1 MKGVMSLKKR
11 IYKSI
16 SLICAV
22 GALLSSVTLD
32 GIALVDEPVGRMSSA
47 YGYVLN
53 DYLLK
58 YGVIATDGDAS
69 TLYGEEGGKIAPTG
83 VVYGD
88 IVNFDANENPYLV
101 LYVSDG
107 ARSLASCHIWRY
119 NEDLAAAEQ
128 IAVLE
133 KSYGEIE
140 GNRIGEFDLGWNDE
154 KRYIVY
160 KEFTDNNLVNAEY
173 YTVISGDA
181 LMYVNNPENVNQT
194 DIMDFNAYYFH
205 PGVDVSNYNQSLN
218 DFFDRLKNSA
228 ADSVTYEDIAERL
241 LPEDEARIEA
251 VLSKAVTFESFDI
264 ADYETLEDYQKNL
277 NAPAGSNRFYL
288 ISNMYN
294 LGDEIYY
301 VRFSTDRSYYNYAL
315 LRRSDTVENGYQI
328 LKISTDCI
336 PLADAELK
344 HLKEDYSRNTLL
356 YKKTK
361 GRLKLQKKVK
371 APEATNAPS
380 APQITKAPM
389 ILIDKMIDSRMRLP
403 IACIG
408 GGITIALLTIL
419 WVFLYG
425 TED

>member
-1 MKGVMSLKKR
+1 MSLKKR

-16 SLICAV
+16 SLICALS
-22 GALLSSVTLD
+22 ALLSCVTLD
-32 GIALVDEPVGRMSSA
+32 GAALVDEPVGKMSSA

-53 DYLLK
+53 DYLVK
-58 YGVIATDGDAS
+58 YGVIATDETTT
-69 TLYGEEGGKIAPTG
+69 TLYGEDGGKTSPTG

-101 LYVSDG
+101 LYISDG
-107 ARSLASCHIWRY
+107 ANSTASCHIWRY
-119 NEDLAAAEQ
+119 NEALGSAEQ
-128 IAVLE
+128 IAQLE
-133 KSYGEIE
+133 KGYSDID
-140 GNRIGEFDLGWNDE
+140 GNCIGEFDLGWNDE
-154 KRYIVY
+154 KRYIIY
-160 KEFTDNNLVNAEY
+160 KEFIDNNLVNSEY

-228 ADSVTYEDIAERL
+228 ANSVTYEDIAERL
-241 LPEDEARIEA
+241 MPEDESRIEA

-264 ADYETLEDYQKNL
+264 ADYDTLEEYQKNL
-277 NAPAGSNRFYL
+277 NAPSGSNRFYL

-301 VRFSTDRSYYNYAL
+301 VRFSTDQSYYNYAL
-315 LRRSDTVENGYQI
+315 LRRSDMVENGYQI
-328 LKISTDCI
+328 LKIKTDCI
-336 PLADAELK
+336 PLADVELRQ
-344 HLKEDYSRNTLL
+344 LKEEYSKNTLL

-361 GRLKLQKKVK
+361 GSLKLQKRIKQ
-371 APEATNAPS
+371 PNEPS
-380 APQITKAPM
+380 APKVTKAPK

-408 GGITIALLTIL
+408 GGVAIALLTIL
-419 WVFLYG
+419 WVLLYG
-425 TED
+425 TEE